1 MHIVLWA
8 RPVLEHQ
15 SHVAP
20 PKAYRLGS
28 LNGLNAANLTI
39 WKHQRVV
46 GFEGRQTGKPGG
58 SYCRKQ
64 AFSGGPKRELFL
76 APPALS
82 AAY

>member
-28 LNGLNAANLTI
+28 LNGLKAANLTV

-46 GFEGRQTGKPGG
+46 GMFCGIRRQADRETWGELL
-58 SYCRKQ
+58 SQ
-64 AFSGGPKRELFL
+64 ASLFWR
-76 APPALS
+76 A
-82 AAY
+82 